1 MESPWTTKKRW
12 LYKIDTLHCDTD
24 SLVFNLEKEEEALDQ
39 LGKQG
44 WEVFQIEKEKDKD
57 RYKNLEHSIHD
68 YTLTIYSKR
77 ERG

>member
-12 LYKIDTLHCDTD
+12 LYKIDNVYCHEG
-24 SLVFNLEKEEEALDQ
+24 SLVLNYAFEEEALDQ

-57 RYKNLEHSIHD
+57 RFKNLEHSIHD
-68 YTLTIYSKR
+68 YTLRIYCKK
-77 ERG
+77 EQL